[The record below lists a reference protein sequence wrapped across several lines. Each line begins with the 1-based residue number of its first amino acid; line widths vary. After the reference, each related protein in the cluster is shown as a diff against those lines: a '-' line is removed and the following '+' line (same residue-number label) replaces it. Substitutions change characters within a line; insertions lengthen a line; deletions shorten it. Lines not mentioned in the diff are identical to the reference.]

1 MESTFTEMHR
11 VGLSRR
17 AFLELSSLAVAGLGL
32 GGGARAVLAAEGAS
46 SELGRQSLGGTEVA
60 GLSLGSP
67 EAATLAEFVE
77 SYAPVGSGLALNRK
91 IRVVFVESSVSGDS
105 IDPGTVQL
113 LVNGSPAV
121 MQPYF
126 SGRQGNREFRCV
138 PFPFW
143 QAGKQYS
150 VVIKAGVQYGKSHE
164 QLASDVTWVFSTT
177 AQVVQESFVAGVT
190 PGLSNAELAIIQGA
204 GSRFAESDLV
214 KSWQDPSSSLY
225 EISQPVDPFDPEVVS
240 MGEKMIASLTP
251 LGAIGLAAPQLG
263 VNRRMFA
270 AQTSGVK
277 KIFVNPVLVDWAEE
291 LYMGSAEGCLS
302 IDSLNAKVNRPVW
315 VTMKYQNA
323 AGQTVTETFQNDNAK
338 VVLHEYDHVNGILM
352 LDRQQDKRF
361 GSTSNNQR
369 QGLVPIT
376 PLLY

>member
-1 MESTFTEMHR
+1 MAN
-11 VGLSRR
+11 VDGVQAVQLSRR
-17 AFLELSSLAVAGLGL
+17 AFLELSSLALAGVGLGL
-32 GGGARAVLAAEGAS
+32 RTPEL
-46 SELGRQSLGGTEVA
+46 LGREHVPAGSLEAEV
-60 GLSLGSP
+60 
-67 EAATLAEFVE
+67 LAEFVE

-91 IRVVFVESSVSGDS
+91 IRVLFVESSVSGDS
-105 IDPGTVQL
+105 IDPATVQL

-150 VVIKAGVQYGKSHE
+150 VVIKAGVQYSKSKE
-164 QLASDVTWVFSTT
+164 QMPQDVTWVFSTT
-177 AQVVQESFVAGVT
+177 SQAVQENYDPGVT
-190 PGLSNAELAIIQGA
+190 AALNNAELAIIQGA

-214 KSWQDPSSSLY
+214 KNWEDPGSSLY
-225 EISQPVDPFDPEVVS
+225 RISPPVDPFDPEVVS
-240 MGEKMIASLTP
+240 LGDKMVASLTA

-263 VNRRMFA
+263 INRRLFA

-277 KIFVNPVLVDWAEE
+277 KIFVNPVLVDWADE
-291 LYMGSAEGCLS
+291 LYMGSMEGCLS
-302 IDSLNAKVNRPVW
+302 IDTLNARVNRPVW
-315 VTMKYQNA
+315 VTVRYQNA

-338 VVLHEYDHVNGILM
+338 VVLHEYDHLNGILM

-361 GSTSNNQR
+361 GSTSVNQR
-369 QGLVPIT
+369 RGLVPIT
-376 PLLY
+376 PTLF